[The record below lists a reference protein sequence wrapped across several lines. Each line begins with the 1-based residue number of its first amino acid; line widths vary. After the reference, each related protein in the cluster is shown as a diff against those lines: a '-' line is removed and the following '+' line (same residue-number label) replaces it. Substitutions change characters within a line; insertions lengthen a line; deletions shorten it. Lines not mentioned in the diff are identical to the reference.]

1 MARAGESRL
10 RFSGLRAS
18 ADDLGR
24 GQKLRA
30 AAGQRAALASALPE
44 NLLTRSSDRRASSRR
59 EQLVE
64 QCPLFPPKADIT
76 IRYRHVR
83 YVPKADIV
91 RCDEIRRYSITSSAR
106 ASKDW
111 GTDKPSAFAVFR
123 LMASSYLFGA
133 CTGRSAG
140 FSPRNMRST

>member
-44 NLLTRSSDRRASSRR
+44 NLLTRRSDPPRVKAALQAARKSSDADGAVLSMVEDVGLIHDIGPAAEIVSRIAQDA
-59 EQLVE
+59 E
-64 QCPLFPPKADIT
+64 
-76 IRYRHVR
+76 
-83 YVPKADIV
+83 
-91 RCDEIRRYSITSSAR
+91 
-106 ASKDW
+106 
-111 GTDKPSAFAVFR
+111 R
-123 LMASSYLFGA
+123 LL
-133 CTGRSAG
+133 TGRVTR
-140 FSPRNMRST
+140 FIRK